1 MNFLHA
7 IAVLGYL
14 PKLKRDLRLT
24 FGAYFQH
31 GFFHKNVPYLILY
44 RWTKFQCHIFFPSQG
59 IKQNVLL
66 SS

>member
-1 MNFLHA
+1 M
-7 IAVLGYL
+7 AVLGYSL
-14 PKLKRDLRLT
+14 KLKRDLVLA

-31 GFFHKNVPYLILY
+31 DFSIKIFLIQYSINGQGF
-44 RWTKFQCHIFFPSQG
+44 TFFSLQD